1 MDVAFT
7 RKGKLSLSSV
17 IKFPL
22 CNHKKTTS
30 LEINRFLRTKTKDR
44 GVRISKQAVSEKRQF
59 IDPQV
64 YIWHEWWFSFEY
76 LWSKLDEMPSFKGL
90 HVMCNWFIDY
100 WNTKYEIN
108 IEMILEYLKKLK
120 HTKILL

>member
-1 MDVAFT
+1 MVFENLVCRKLGNFNNFVNRKYLLSDVAFT

-30 LEINRFLRTKTKDR
+30 LEINRFLRTETKDR

-64 YIWHEWWFSFEY
+64 YIDMNDDLVS
-76 LWSKLDEMPSFKGL
+76 S
-90 HVMCNWFIDY
+90 I
-100 WNTKYEIN
+100 
-108 IEMILEYLKKLK
+108 
-120 HTKILL
+120 

>member
-64 YIWHEWWFSFEY
+64 YI
-76 LWSKLDEMPSFKGL
+76 
-90 HVMCNWFIDY
+90 
-100 WNTKYEIN
+100 
-108 IEMILEYLKKLK
+108 
-120 HTKILL
+120 

>member
-30 LEINRFLRTKTKDR
+30 LEINRFLRTETKDR
-44 GVRISKQAVSEKRQF
+44 GVRISKQAGF
-59 IDPQV
+59 
-64 YIWHEWWFSFEY
+64 
-76 LWSKLDEMPSFKGL
+76 G
-90 HVMCNWFIDY
+90 
-100 WNTKYEIN
+100 
-108 IEMILEYLKKLK
+108 KKAIHRSTSLY
-120 HTKILL
+120 